1 MAESFNI
8 KPNRLGHDR
17 RLARARRIKSVTETD
32 AGIYLKGRFAR
43 FLFRIMSRALRQT
56 DALFRNLWDG
66 LQAQRCETEKQRDR
80 VGNLKNWLGDL
91 YRRLGEKEK
100 QILRLDAEARKLRAE
115 LSTVRHRLRGQAH
128 RCSELQRSCNK
139 AILQAKTLSAQY
151 LQYRERTQ
159 VREAQYEKM
168 ADMISGIRK
177 IVGAD
182 RNVISG
188 KNEPTRLKK
197 ENTMLY
203 EKLRQ
208 VDRGLAQLA

>member
-8 KPNRLGHDR
+8 KPNRLGYDR
-17 RLARARRIKSVTETD
+17 RLARAKRIKPVTETD
-32 AGIYLKGRFAR
+32 AGIYLKGRLAR

-56 DALFRNLWDG
+56 DVLFRNLWDG

-80 VGNLKNWLGDL
+80 VGNLKSWIGDL
-91 YRRLGEKEK
+91 YRRIGEKEK
-100 QILRLDAEARKLRAE
+100 QVLRLDAEARKLRAE
-115 LSTVRHRLRGQAH
+115 LSTVRHQLRGQAH

-151 LQYRERTQ
+151 LQTQ

-168 ADMISGIRK
+168 ADRISGIRK
-177 IVGAD
+177 IVGVD
-182 RNVISG
+182 LTVISG